1 MSELQVNT
9 ESLYQEAEK
18 TVDSIRKLKQ
28 ILEQQRNIIRKMG
41 GYWEG
46 EGYEA
51 ATKKYMEISDKFSQL
66 LEQLEDAPTTLFDI
80 AKAYENMERLNQDT
94 VSKLPDSVL
103 D

>member
-1 MSELQVNT
+1 MNELQVNT